1 MKRAVIVASAASPHQ
16 NMWGESMRE
25 GLTRH
30 GWSATI
36 EVEPRPSDL
45 LVLWGTR
52 RELAIQRQKL
62 RGEVCIL
69 ERGYVADR
77 FQWTSIS
84 VGGGLNGHG
93 VFRGPF
99 EDKSRWDANFTECM
113 KPWKLLDNNKYV
125 LIMGQ
130 VPTDMSLRG
139 LNPHAEWYNIAE
151 AFQKQGHDVRFRPHP
166 LAPRERIPGV
176 VSLPDVPLSDALDGA
191 KCVVT
196 INSNSGVDAVLA
208 GIPTITL
215 DRRSMAWDV
224 TGHMAVI
231 PDPVDRDAWA
241 SALAWKQWRDF
252 EISSGLAWETLNAG
266 TL

>member
-1 MKRAVIVASAASPHQ
+1 MKRAIIVASAASPHQ

-25 GLTRH
+25 GLVRH
-30 GWSATI
+30 GWLATI
-36 EVEPRPSDL
+36 EAEPRPTDL

-62 RGEVCIL
+62 KGEVCIL
-69 ERGYVADR
+69 ERGYVSDR
-77 FQWTSIS
+77 FKWTSIS
-84 VGGGLNGHG
+84 LGGGLNGHG

-99 EDKSRWDANFTECM
+99 DDPSRWDDNFKDLM
-113 KPWKLLDNNKYV
+113 KPWIDRDGYI

-139 LNPHAEWYNIAE
+139 LNPHELWFGVAESFKTQGYN
-151 AFQKQGHDVRFRPHP
+151 VVFRPHP
-166 LAPRERIPGV
+166 LAQNVHVQGVRSLSPG
-176 VSLPDVPLSDALDGA
+176 PLSEALDGA

-208 GIPTITL
+208 GIPTISL

-224 TGHMAVI
+224 TEHTPRI
-231 PDPVDRDAWA
+231 PDPVDRSNWA
-241 SALAWKQWRDF
+241 AALAWKQWRDF

>member
-1 MKRAVIVASAASPHQ
+1 MKRAVIVASASSPHQ

-25 GLTRH
+25 GLQRH
-30 GWSATI
+30 GWHADI
-36 EVEPRPSDL
+36 EVEPRFADL
-45 LVLWGTR
+45 LVLWGVR
-52 RELAIQRQKL
+52 RELAIERQKL

-77 FQWTSIS
+77 FKWTSMS
-84 VGGGLNGHG
+84 LGGGLNGKG

-99 EDKSRWDANFTECM
+99 ADRTRWDANFADCM
-113 KPWKLLDNNKYV
+113 HPWKERDDNKYV

-139 LNPHAEWYNIAE
+139 LNPHAEWFNMAQ
-151 AFQKQGHDVRFRPHP
+151 AFQSQGHDVRFRPHP

-176 VSLPDVPLSDALDGA
+176 LSLPDGPLSDAMDGA

-196 INSNSGVDAVLA
+196 VNSNSGVDAVLA
-208 GIPTITL
+208 GIPTISL

-224 TGHMAVI
+224 TGHTPAI

-241 SALAWKQWRDF
+241 SALAWKQWRCD

>member
-1 MKRAVIVASAASPHQ
+1 MKKAIIVASAASPHQ

-25 GLTRH
+25 GLIRH
-30 GWSATI
+30 GWQASV
-36 EVEPRPSDL
+36 EVEARPADL
-45 LVLWGTR
+45 LVLWGVR
-52 RELAIQRQKL
+52 RELTIERQKL
-62 RGEVCIL
+62 VGEVCIL
-69 ERGYVADR
+69 ERGYVGDR
-77 FQWTSIS
+77 FKWTSMS
-84 VGGGLNGHG
+84 LGGGLNGAG

-99 EDKSRWDANFTECM
+99 GDWSRWHDNFGHLMQPHVER
-113 KPWKLLDNNKYV
+113 DGYI

-139 LNPHAEWYNIAE
+139 LNPHQLWFGMAE
-151 AFQKQGHDVRFRPHP
+151 AYKSQGYDVVFRPHP
-166 LAPRERIPGV
+166 LAPNERVPGV
-176 VSLPDVPLSDALDGA
+176 RSLPAGPLSDALAGA

-208 GIPTITL
+208 GIPTISL

-224 TGHMAVI
+224 TAHEPRI
-231 PDPVDRDAWA
+231 PDLGDRSKWA
-241 SALAWKQWRDF
+241 GALAWKQWRDH